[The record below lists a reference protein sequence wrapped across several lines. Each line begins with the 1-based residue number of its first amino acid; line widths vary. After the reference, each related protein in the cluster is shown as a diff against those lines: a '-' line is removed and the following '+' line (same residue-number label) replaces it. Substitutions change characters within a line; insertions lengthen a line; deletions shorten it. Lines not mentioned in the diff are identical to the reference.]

1 MGSLENSITCH
12 ACQKSLDLQPGA
24 KIMRSDECPHCY
36 ANIHCCKMCDFYDK
50 TAYNEC
56 RESNADRILEKEMAN
71 FCDYFI
77 LCSSGNNGGDNK
89 DDLLNAA
96 NLLFKN

>member
-1 MGSLENSITCH
+1 MSAIECH
-12 ACQKSLDLQPGA
+12 SCSKPLDLQPGA

-36 ANIHCCKMCDFYDK
+36 ANIHCCKMCDFYDI

-56 RESNADRILEKEMAN
+56 RETNADRILEKDKAN

-77 LCSSGNNGGDNK
+77 LSGTNNSGGNSK

-96 NLLFKN
+96 NSLFKD

>member
-1 MGSLENSITCH
+1 MSEFEKGLICH
-12 ACQKSLDLQPGA
+12 ACEKVLNLEQNA

-56 RESNADRILEKEMAN
+56 RESNADRLVDKEMAN

-77 LCSSGNNGGDNK
+77 LTNSQDSSTK
-89 DDLLNAA
+89 AEDLKNAA
-96 NLLFKN
+96 DALFKN